1 MNNCLISEA
10 IGNIAGSAYE
20 GRRQRIKDYDI
31 YQALKMLPDWTVKVC
46 KQFDEVVN
54 MKFPL

>member
-20 GRRQRIKDYDI
+20 ECPKECPKEELRE
-31 YQALKMLPDWTVKVC
+31 T
-46 KQFDEVVN
+46 N
-54 MKFPL
+54 